1 MKRTLL
7 IACLIL
13 VTTSCSRIRVKRDYD
28 DAFDFSTLKTFSW
41 LERPEKPF
49 EYLTNPVANR
59 KQLDNYVRETVTRE
73 LERRGYLKTV
83 VKPDFLV
90 THILEVQE
98 KLYVHDMSYTTDFRV
113 DKSVALPYRTGSLV
127 LDFVDPTTSR
137 LFWRGPAS
145 SVVADEQLDRYE
157 VRQKVREAI
166 KKILEEFP
174 SNR

>member
-1 MKRTLL
+1 MKRALL
-7 IACLIL
+7 IACLML

-28 DAFDFSTLKTFSW
+28 EAFDFATLKTFSW
-41 LERPEKPF
+41 LQRPEKPF

-73 LERRGYLKTV
+73 LERRGYLRTM
-83 VKPDFLV
+83 VKADFLV

-98 KLYVHDMSYTTDFRV
+98 KLYVHDMSYSTDFRV
-113 DKSVALPYRTGSLV
+113 DRKIALPYRAGSLV
-127 LDFVDPTTSR
+127 LDFVDASANK
-137 LFWRGPAS
+137 LFWRGSAT
-145 SVVADEQLDRYE
+145 SVIAPEQLDGHE

-174 SNR
+174 SKR